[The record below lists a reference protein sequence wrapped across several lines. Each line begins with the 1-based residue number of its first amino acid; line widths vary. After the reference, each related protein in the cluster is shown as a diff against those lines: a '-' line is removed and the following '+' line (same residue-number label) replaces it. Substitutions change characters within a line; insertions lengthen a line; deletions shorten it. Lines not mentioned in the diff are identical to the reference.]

1 MAFAHGKYSL
11 NVTLVDQGNHKTNLR
26 MDLQGANIAA
36 AEANAVTV
44 LGRLIAVT
52 DAWIPRY
59 TVEDV
64 FVSDVLFTAAEP
76 HGKVSDRALITVQL
90 TTPGKAGTLEIPCP
104 KDAIFVAASGEG
116 YEQVDP
122 TNVDVSNYLNLSNAA
137 AQTFISDGENTINGP
152 FIKGRRVGRH
162 NTGG

>member
-1 MAFAHGKYSL
+1 MAFAHGKYRL
-11 NVTLVDQGNHKTNLR
+11 VVTLVDQGNRSTKLS
-26 MDLQGANIAA
+26 MDLQGANIGA
-36 AEANAVTV
+36 AETNAATV
-44 LGRLIAVT
+44 LGKLIAIT

-59 TVEDV
+59 TVEDI

-76 HGKVSDRALITVQL
+76 HGKVTDRALVTVQL
-90 TTPGKAGTLEIPCP
+90 TTPGKLASLEIPCP

-122 TNVDVSNYLNLSNAA
+122 SNTDLSDYLNLSNAA

-152 FIKGRRVGRH
+152 FVRGRRVGRH